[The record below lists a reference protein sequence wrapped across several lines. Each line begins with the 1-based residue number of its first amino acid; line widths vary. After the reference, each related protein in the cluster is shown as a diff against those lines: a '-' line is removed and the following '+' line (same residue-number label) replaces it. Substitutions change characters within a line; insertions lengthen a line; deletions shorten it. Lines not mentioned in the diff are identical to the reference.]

1 MIQDIPQILT
11 NRKILIGKE
20 PVNGRLMIGFPVK
33 GKIQTVAVGA
43 SNRVVFH

>member
-33 GKIQTVAVGA
+33 GKI
-43 SNRVVFH
+43 